1 MLKAELEVAAQAQSA
16 INACLVPD
24 SARSPVAELEALPL
38 TLVRTAPETSNYFQ
52 ERSGLRS
59 NGSVW
64 SVALG
69 SCQREEHHQ
78 AHARCVCYEL
88 LGISLCKFD
97 VHMQ

>member
-1 MLKAELEVAAQAQSA
+1 M
-16 INACLVPD
+16 
-24 SARSPVAELEALPL
+24 AELEALPL

-78 AHARCVCYEL
+78 AHARL
-88 LGISLCKFD
+88 LDAFAMNCWESAFASSMFTCSG
-97 VHMQ
+97 